1 MNIFDN
7 ISSLDF
13 IEKDENLLDIESL
26 ENDEAGENNFNE
38 PSDKGNKPDS
48 ESTDNDLQG
57 SSLDDDV
64 LKELEEFE
72 EPDSDIGI
80 DDEEIKNKK
89 DNTSSD
95 ESFSPVT
102 SLASSLFEEGVLAN
116 LTEEEVK
123 GIKTGEDLINAVKK
137 QIKENEFSDL
147 TDEQKEYL
155 DAIRKGVSLEEFAK
169 SKESY
174 DSYNAIA
181 DDDVE
186 AEENKDLRFQLIKNS
201 FLLKGFDDDKAE
213 KLTKRAFD
221 TGDDIDDAKTALLE
235 LKDYEKG
242 NIENLKKEK
251 ELERK
256 QLIEAQS
263 KEYNMIKNYINTSEE
278 IIPGIKI
285 NDDAKKNIERLIS
298 KPYTKDK
305 NGNQVNE
312 VVGKMI
318 EDKEYFVKLHYI
330 HHITDGFKN
339 FDKLVSKAKSQA
351 VKSLEEKL
359 KLQDS
364 RMSTSRQVV
373 PSKFNDGL
381 FKAIDKFI

>member
-80 DDEEIKNKK
+80 DDEEIKHKK

-256 QLIEAQS
+256 QLIEAQA

-285 NDDAKKNIERLIS
+285 NDDAKKNIESLIS

>member
-256 QLIEAQS
+256 QLIEAQA